1 MKIKVGDNVIIIA
14 GKDKGKIGLVQST
27 NPEKDLV
34 VVEGVNIRTI
44 HIKPTQ
50 QSPEG
55 GIEQMEKPIH
65 VSNVMI
71 NIGDVKN
78 PDKAIGSK
86 ISFKVT
92 KNKNGK
98 KDKKRIAK
106 ANGEEI

>member
-1 MKIKVGDNVIIIA
+1 MKIKVGDNAIVIA
-14 GKDKGKIGLVQST
+14 GRDKGKIGLVQST

-44 HIKPTQ
+44 HVKPTQ
-50 QSPEG
+50 QNAEG
-55 GIEQMEKPIH
+55 GIEQIEKPIH

-71 NIGDVKN
+71 NIGDAKN
-78 PDKAIGSK
+78 PDKAKGSR
-86 ISFKVT
+86 IAFKVT

-106 ANGEEI
+106 ATGEEI